1 MKSLFN
7 RALSSLEKRAF
18 PEDVFGGRPQADEA
32 TYQSLYSEAKARQ
45 FPETDELEEELG
57 FSVDRDWINEL
68 ALHTQVV
75 RKKSRLNW
83 QHGRILYS
91 LLRSHIETT
100 QTESDSIQV
109 FETGTARGFSALC
122 MSKAILD
129 SKRGGFVVTV
139 DSLPHN
145 TPMFWNCIDDLE
157 KPKSR
162 RELLA
167 PWEKEVQRVIFLQSL
182 TPQHLGRLG
191 LEHIHFAFLDAQH
204 SFETV
209 MDEYS
214 FVEERQDVGDL
225 IVFDDVTPGVFDGV
239 VEALDA
245 IGRKGLYEIR
255 QLGRA
260 NERGYAVARRL
271 GN

>member
-1 MKSLFN
+1 MDRIFY
-7 RALSSLEKRAF
+7 RFLSSLEKRAF
-18 PEDVFGGRPQADEA
+18 PEDVFGSRPQGDEA
-32 TYQSLYSEAKARQ
+32 TYQSLYSEARARQ
-45 FPETDELEEELG
+45 FPETDELEKELG
-57 FSVDRDWINEL
+57 FAVDSSWINEL

-75 RKKSRLNW
+75 RKTSKLNW

-91 LLRSHIETT
+91 LLRSHIENT
-100 QTESDSIQV
+100 QSESDSIQV

-122 MSKAILD
+122 MSRAILD

-145 TPMFWNCIDDLE
+145 SPMFWNCIDDVE

-167 PWEKEVQRVIFLQSL
+167 PWENEVQRVIFLQAL

-191 LEHIHFAFLDAQH
+191 LDHIDFAFLDAH
-204 SFETV
+204 HTFESV
-209 MDEYS
+209 MAEYS

-239 VEALDA
+239 VEAIDA
-245 IGRKGLYEIR
+245 IRRKGLYEIR
-255 QLGRA
+255 ELGRS
-260 NERGYAVARRL
+260 NERGYVAARRL
-271 GN
+271 HK